1 LIEVKVVGA
10 IVLRICSGIP
20 TTTPRAEISV
30 ASEED
35 EMKRLMLTTT
45 AILLCAVSAAHARDG
60 YYEAA
65 QAIFYDKNCTKLP
78 ADFLRAKIKGFVPMT
93 GKTAEAR
100 KFGEEMFNDA
110 QDSMQASFD
119 DSKLSMK
126 EFCAKEELDIKCSIF
141 SFRHGDAPVD
151 CRTMKIL
158 KPGQL
163 PSHS

>member
-10 IVLRICSGIP
+10 IVLQISSGDP
-20 TTTPRAEISV
+20 DDDSRTETSV
-30 ASEED
+30 ASEEE
-35 EMKRLMLTTT
+35 EMKGLMLT
-45 AILLCAVSAAHARDG
+45 ALLLCAVPPAAQARDG

-78 ADFLRAKIKGFVPMT
+78 ADFFRARIKGFVPIT
-93 GKTAEAR
+93 AKTAEDR
-100 KFGEEMFNDA
+100 KRIEEMFKDA

-158 KPGQL
+158 KPGQF
-163 PSHS
+163 PTPG